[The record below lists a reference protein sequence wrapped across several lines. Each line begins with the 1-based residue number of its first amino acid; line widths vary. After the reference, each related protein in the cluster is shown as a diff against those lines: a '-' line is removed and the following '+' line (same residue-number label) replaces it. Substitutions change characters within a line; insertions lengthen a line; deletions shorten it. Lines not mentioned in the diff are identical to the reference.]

1 MPAKEAPITGKVR
14 KKSSSGHTTI
24 GRRRGVQG
32 ATTEINHYGEL
43 GTETST
49 FGQGDLKGGAVAE
62 GAGEVP
68 STDGGST
75 AAAAA
80 PPAPGAE
87 VAAGKLSAKSDQT
100 RRSSG
105 SRHPGLKPRA
115 RS

>member
-49 FGQGDLKGGAVAE
+49 FGQGDLKGSDVTE
-62 GAGEVP
+62 GAGESP
-68 STDGGST
+68 STDGVPT
-75 AAAAA
+75 AEPAA
-80 PPAPGAE
+80 PPAPGAQ
-87 VAAGKLSAKSDQT
+87 VAPRKRSD
-100 RRSSG
+100 
-105 SRHPGLKPRA
+105 LELPR
-115 RS
+115 